1 MERQKSIDAY
11 NALVQ
16 KYPNGVSD
24 ITILTEEQKAW
35 IQMKIQALAD
45 VKEKRLLAEKLIKIR
60 NNLVHATDD
69 IPDSEL
75 QNIVSFI
82 FNLIVNLYL
91 PICLNSP
98 FCTIFYL

>member
-45 VKEKRLLAEKLIKIR
+45 VNQKKQLAEKLSKIR
-60 NNLVHATDD
+60 NRLVHATDD

-75 QNIVSFI
+75 QNIVSFVFENTDEI
-82 FNLIVNLYL
+82 GKLLGVHTSENE
-91 PICLNSP
+91 
-98 FCTIFYL
+98 

>member
-1 MERQKSIDAY
+1 MQKSVDAY

-45 VKEKRLLAEKLIKIR
+45 VNQKKQLAEKLNNIQ
-60 NNLVHATDD
+60 NNLIHATDD

-75 QNIVSFI
+75 QNIVSFV
-82 FNLIVNLYL
+82 FVNMDEIGKLL
-91 PICLNSP
+91 GVHTSENE
-98 FCTIFYL
+98 

>member
-1 MERQKSIDAY
+1 MQKSVDAY

-45 VKEKRLLAEKLIKIR
+45 VNQKKQLAEKLIKIR

-75 QNIVSFI
+75 QKIVSFI
-82 FNLIVNLYL
+82 FENTNEIGKLLGVHTSENE
-91 PICLNSP
+91 
-98 FCTIFYL
+98 

>member
-16 KYPNGVSD
+16 KYPNGVFD

-45 VKEKRLLAEKLIKIR
+45 VNQKKQLAEKLSKIR
-60 NNLVHATDD
+60 NRLVHATDD

-75 QNIVSFI
+75 QNIVSFVFENI
-82 FNLIVNLYL
+82 NEIKDLLR
-91 PICLNSP
+91 
-98 FCTIFYL
+98 

>member
-45 VKEKRLLAEKLIKIR
+45 VNKKKQLAEKLIKIR
-60 NNLVHATDD
+60 NNLLHATDD

-75 QNIVSFI
+75 QKIVSFI
-82 FNLIVNLYL
+82 FENTNEIGKLVGVHSSENE
-91 PICLNSP
+91 
-98 FCTIFYL
+98 

>member
-1 MERQKSIDAY
+1 MQKSVDAY

-24 ITILTEEQKAW
+24 ITILAEEQKAW

-45 VKEKRLLAEKLIKIR
+45 VNQKKQLAEKLIKIR

-75 QNIVSFI
+75 QKIVSFI
-82 FNLIVNLYL
+82 FENTNEIGKLLGVHTSENE
-91 PICLNSP
+91 
-98 FCTIFYL
+98 

>member
-1 MERQKSIDAY
+1 MEMQKSIDAY

-45 VKEKRLLAEKLIKIR
+45 VNQKIQLEEKLTKIR
-60 NNLVHATDD
+60 NRLVHSTED

-75 QNIVSFI
+75 QNIVSFVFENTDEI
-82 FNLIVNLYL
+82 GKLLGVHSSENE
-91 PICLNSP
+91 
-98 FCTIFYL
+98 

>member
-1 MERQKSIDAY
+1 MEIKKSIDAY
-11 NALVQ
+11 KALVQ

-82 FNLIVNLYL
+82 FENMDEIGKLVGVHSSENE
-91 PICLNSP
+91 
-98 FCTIFYL
+98 

>member
-1 MERQKSIDAY
+1 MQKSVDAY

-45 VKEKRLLAEKLIKIR
+45 VNKKKQLAEKLSKIR
-60 NNLVHATDD
+60 NRLVHATDD
-69 IPDSEL
+69 IPD
-75 QNIVSFI
+75 
-82 FNLIVNLYL
+82 
-91 PICLNSP
+91 
-98 FCTIFYL
+98 

>member
-24 ITILTEEQKAW
+24 ITILAEDQKAW

-45 VKEKRLLAEKLIKIR
+45 VKEKKLLAEKLIKIR

-75 QNIVSFI
+75 QKIVSFI
-82 FNLIVNLYL
+82 FENTNEIGKLVGVHSSENE
-91 PICLNSP
+91 
-98 FCTIFYL
+98 

>member
-45 VKEKRLLAEKLIKIR
+45 VNQKKQLSEKLIKIR
-60 NNLVHATDD
+60 NKLIHATDD
-69 IPDSEL
+69 LPDSEL
-75 QNIVSFI
+75 QNIVSFVFENTDEI
-82 FNLIVNLYL
+82 GKLLGVHTSENE
-91 PICLNSP
+91 
-98 FCTIFYL
+98 

>member
-45 VKEKRLLAEKLIKIR
+45 VNQKKQLAEKLSKIR
-60 NNLVHATDD
+60 NRLVHATDD

-75 QNIVSFI
+75 QKIVSFI
-82 FNLIVNLYL
+82 FENINEIKDLLR
-91 PICLNSP
+91 
-98 FCTIFYL
+98 

>member
-1 MERQKSIDAY
+1 MQKSVDAY

-24 ITILTEEQKAW
+24 ITILAEEQKAW

-45 VKEKRLLAEKLIKIR
+45 VKEKKLLAEKLIKIR

-75 QNIVSFI
+75 QKIVSFI
-82 FNLIVNLYL
+82 FENTNEIGKLLGVHSSENE
-91 PICLNSP
+91 
-98 FCTIFYL
+98 

>member
-45 VKEKRLLAEKLIKIR
+45 VNKKKQLAEKLIKIR

-75 QNIVSFI
+75 QKIVSFI
-82 FNLIVNLYL
+82 FENTNEIGKLLGVHTSENE
-91 PICLNSP
+91 
-98 FCTIFYL
+98 

>member
-69 IPDSEL
+69 IPNSEL
-75 QNIVSFI
+75 QNIVSFVFENTNEI
-82 FNLIVNLYL
+82 GKLLGVHTSENE
-91 PICLNSP
+91 
-98 FCTIFYL
+98 

>member
-75 QNIVSFI
+75 QNIVSFVFENTNEI
-82 FNLIVNLYL
+82 GKLLGVHTSENE
-91 PICLNSP
+91 
-98 FCTIFYL
+98 

>member
-1 MERQKSIDAY
+1 MEIKKSIDAY

-16 KYPNGVSD
+16 KYPNGISD
-24 ITILTEEQKAW
+24 ITILAEDQKAW

-45 VKEKRLLAEKLIKIR
+45 VKEKKLLAEKLIKIR

-75 QNIVSFI
+75 QKIVSFI
-82 FNLIVNLYL
+82 FENTNEIGKLLGVHTSENE
-91 PICLNSP
+91 
-98 FCTIFYL
+98 

>member
-1 MERQKSIDAY
+1 MKMQKSVDAY

-24 ITILTEEQKAW
+24 ITILAEEQKAW

-45 VKEKRLLAEKLIKIR
+45 VKEKKLLAEKLIKIR

-75 QNIVSFI
+75 QKIVSFI
-82 FNLIVNLYL
+82 FENTNEIGKLLGVHT
-91 PICLNSP
+91 SESE
-98 FCTIFYL
+98 

>member
-24 ITILTEEQKAW
+24 ITILAEEQKAW

-45 VKEKRLLAEKLIKIR
+45 VNQKKQLAEKLIKIR

-75 QNIVSFI
+75 QKIVSFVFENTNEI
-82 FNLIVNLYL
+82 GKLLGVHTSENE
-91 PICLNSP
+91 
-98 FCTIFYL
+98 

>member
-1 MERQKSIDAY
+1 MEMQKSVDAY

-24 ITILTEEQKAW
+24 ITILAEEQKAW

-45 VKEKRLLAEKLIKIR
+45 VKEKKLLAEKLIKIR

-75 QNIVSFI
+75 QKIVSFI
-82 FNLIVNLYL
+82 FENTNEIGKLLGVHSSENE
-91 PICLNSP
+91 
-98 FCTIFYL
+98 

>member
-45 VKEKRLLAEKLIKIR
+45 VNQKKQLSEKLIKIR
-60 NNLVHATDD
+60 NNLIHATDD
-69 IPDSEL
+69 LPDSEL
-75 QNIVSFI
+75 QNIVSFVFENTDEI
-82 FNLIVNLYL
+82 GKLLGVHTSENE
-91 PICLNSP
+91 
-98 FCTIFYL
+98 

>member
-35 IQMKIQALAD
+35 IQMKIQTLAD
-45 VKEKRLLAEKLIKIR
+45 VNQKMQLAEKLRKIR
-60 NNLVHATDD
+60 NRLAHATED
-69 IPDSEL
+69 IPDKESQKIISFVFENMDEIGKLLGVHSSE
-75 QNIVSFI
+75 NE
-82 FNLIVNLYL
+82 
-91 PICLNSP
+91 
-98 FCTIFYL
+98 

>member
-1 MERQKSIDAY
+1 MQKSVDAY

-45 VKEKRLLAEKLIKIR
+45 VNKKKQLAEKLIKIR
-60 NNLVHATDD
+60 NNLLHATDD

-75 QNIVSFI
+75 QKIVSFI
-82 FNLIVNLYL
+82 FENTNEIGKLLGVHTSENE
-91 PICLNSP
+91 
-98 FCTIFYL
+98 

>member
-1 MERQKSIDAY
+1 MEIKKSIDAY

-16 KYPNGVSD
+16 KYPNGILD

-45 VKEKRLLAEKLIKIR
+45 VNQKKQLSEKLIKIR
-60 NNLVHATDD
+60 NNLIHATDD

-75 QNIVSFI
+75 QKIVLFVFENMDEIGKLLGVHTSE
-82 FNLIVNLYL
+82 NE
-91 PICLNSP
+91 
-98 FCTIFYL
+98 

>member
-1 MERQKSIDAY
+1 MKMQKSVDAY

-45 VKEKRLLAEKLIKIR
+45 VNQKKQLAEKLNNIQ
-60 NNLVHATDD
+60 NNLIHATDD

-75 QNIVSFI
+75 QNIVSFVFENMDEI
-82 FNLIVNLYL
+82 GKLLGVHTSENE
-91 PICLNSP
+91 
-98 FCTIFYL
+98 

>member
-1 MERQKSIDAY
+1 MKMQKSVDAY

-45 VKEKRLLAEKLIKIR
+45 VNQKKQLAEKLNNIQ
-60 NNLVHATDD
+60 NNLIHATDD

-75 QNIVSFI
+75 QNIVSFVFENMDEI
-82 FNLIVNLYL
+82 GKLLGVHSSENE
-91 PICLNSP
+91 
-98 FCTIFYL
+98 

>member
-45 VKEKRLLAEKLIKIR
+45 VNQKKQLAEKLNNIQ
-60 NNLVHATDD
+60 NNLIHATDD

-75 QNIVSFI
+75 QNIVSFVFENMDEI
-82 FNLIVNLYL
+82 GKLLGVHTSENE
-91 PICLNSP
+91 
-98 FCTIFYL
+98 

>member
-1 MERQKSIDAY
+1 MKMQKSVDAY

-45 VKEKRLLAEKLIKIR
+45 VNQKKQLAEKLSKIR
-60 NNLVHATDD
+60 NRLVHATED
-69 IPDSEL
+69 IPDKEL
-75 QNIVSFI
+75 QKMISFVFENMDEI
-82 FNLIVNLYL
+82 KDLLRREQE
-91 PICLNSP
+91 
-98 FCTIFYL
+98 

>member
-75 QNIVSFI
+75 QNIVSFVFENTDEI
-82 FNLIVNLYL
+82 GKLLGVHTSENE
-91 PICLNSP
+91 
-98 FCTIFYL
+98 

>member
-16 KYPNGVSD
+16 KYPNGVSN
-24 ITILTEEQKAW
+24 ITILAEEQKAW

-45 VKEKRLLAEKLIKIR
+45 VKEKRPLAEKLIKIR
-60 NNLVHATDD
+60 NNLIHATDD

-75 QNIVSFI
+75 QKIVSFI
-82 FNLIVNLYL
+82 FENANEIGKLLGVHTSENE
-91 PICLNSP
+91 
-98 FCTIFYL
+98 

>member
-24 ITILTEEQKAW
+24 ITILAEEQKAW

-45 VKEKRLLAEKLIKIR
+45 VNQKKQLAEKLIKIR

-75 QNIVSFI
+75 QKIVSFI
-82 FNLIVNLYL
+82 FENTNEIGKLLGVHTSENE
-91 PICLNSP
+91 
-98 FCTIFYL
+98 

>member
-45 VKEKRLLAEKLIKIR
+45 VNQKKQLAEKLNNIQ

-69 IPDSEL
+69 ISDSEL
-75 QNIVSFI
+75 QNIVSFVFENMDEI
-82 FNLIVNLYL
+82 GKLLGVHTSENE
-91 PICLNSP
+91 
-98 FCTIFYL
+98 